1 MKTKFVAFL
10 FILVAVFLAW
20 QHLRQSDV
28 SHTAS
33 KTTQYSLSDPSSI
46 WIVVNKSRPLNP
58 RTYAPNDLVVPNIPM
73 RSNITDTEKQVRSIA
88 AHPLETMVQDAVK
101 QGVQFDLQSGY
112 RSYAFQVSLY
122 SSYVQEQGQVVADTQ
137 SARPGYS
144 EHQTGLAADLGSV
157 AHPECDIQAC
167 FGTTPEGQWLTDNAY
182 KYGFIIR
189 YTEGNQSITGY
200 IAEPWHIRYVG
211 TEVSSAMHNRNIAT
225 LEQYFSLPN
234 APSYN

>member
-10 FILVAVFLAW
+10 FILVAIFFAW
-20 QHLRQSDV
+20 HHLRQSDL
-28 SHTAS
+28 SH
-33 KTTQYSLSDPSSI
+33 KTSTDSQHSLNDPSSI

-58 RTYAPNDLVVPNIPM
+58 RTYAPTDLIVPNIPL
-73 RSNITDTEKQVRSIA
+73 RSNITDTEKQIRSVA
-88 AHPLETMVQDAVK
+88 AGPLEAMVQAAAK
-101 QGVQFDLQSGY
+101 QGIQFDLQSGY

-122 SSYVQEQGQVVADTQ
+122 SSYVQEQGQAVADTQ

-157 AHPECDIQAC
+157 EHPECNIQAC
-167 FGTTPEGQWLTDNAY
+167 FGTIPEGQWLVDNAY

-200 IAEPWHIRYVG
+200 IPEPWHIRYVG
-211 TEVSSAMHNRNIAT
+211 TETSTAMHDKNIAT
-225 LEQYFSLPN
+225 LEQYFNLPD
-234 APSYN
+234 APSYK